1 MEKKKKKKL
10 KNCFVHNAKK
20 EANGPDPKELYMR
33 KKEICQ
39 KDLLD
44 NKME

>member
-1 MEKKKKKKL
+1 MEKKKEIEKL
-10 KNCFVHNAKK
+10 FCSQCKKK